1 MEPRLKVGD
10 TVYIKQLSELE
21 FRPPFGIS
29 EQMYCY
35 SGKKAKIT
43 AVDTDKY
50 DRYERIAGDIIPK
63 SMLDGAKYTLDIDDG
78 RWRWSLPM
86 LSTVEEGVI
95 KKSKEG
101 KESPAITINIKRKL
115 IHFNFSN

>member
-10 TVYIKQLSELE
+10 TVYIKQLSRLV

-29 EQMYCY
+29 DKMYYY

-43 AVDTDKY
+43 AVY
-50 DRYERIAGDIIPK
+50 ADRYSMTEHECIHEH
-63 SMLDGAKYTLDIDDG
+63 MLDGAKYTLDIDDG
-78 RWRWSLPM
+78 QWSWSLPM
-86 LSTVEEGVI
+86 LSTVEEGMI

-101 KESPAITINIKRKL
+101 KESHAITITIKKRL

>member
-10 TVYIKQLSELE
+10 TVYIKQLSELT
-21 FRPPFGIS
+21 FKPPFGIS
-29 EQMYCY
+29 KDMYCY

-43 AVDTDKY
+43 AVNN
-50 DRYERIAGDIIPK
+50 DRYSITDECAPK
-63 SMLDGAKYTLDIDDG
+63 SMLDGTKYTLDIDGG
-78 RWRWSLPM
+78 RWSWSLPM

-101 KESPAITINIKRKL
+101 KESPAITITIKRKL

>member
-10 TVYIKQLSELE
+10 IVCIKQLSELE
-21 FRPPFGIS
+21 FRPPFGVS

-43 AVDTDKY
+43 AVADDKY
-50 DRYERIAGDIIPK
+50 IITNECAPK

-78 RWRWSLPM
+78 RWSWSLPM

-95 KKSKEG
+95 NKSKED

>member
-10 TVYIKQLSELE
+10 TVCIKQLSELE
-21 FRPPFGIS
+21 FKPPFGVS

-43 AVDTDKY
+43 AVNTDKY
-50 DRYERIAGDIIPK
+50 DRYNRISGDIIPE

-78 RWRWSLPM
+78 HWSWSLPM
-86 LSTVEEGVI
+86 LSIVEGGVI
-95 KKSKEG
+95 KKSKGG
-101 KESPAITINIKRKL
+101 KKSPAITITIKRKL

>member
-10 TVYIKQLSELE
+10 TVCIKQLSELE
-21 FRPPFGIS
+21 FRPPFGVS

-43 AVDTDKY
+43 AVKNDKY
-50 DRYERIAGDIIPK
+50 TITDEYAPK

-78 RWRWSLPM
+78 LWSWSLPM
-86 LSTVEEGVI
+86 LSIVERGVI

-101 KESPAITINIKRKL
+101 KKSPAITITIKRKL

>member
-1 MEPRLKVGD
+1 MEPRFKVGD
-10 TVYIKQLSELE
+10 TVCIKQLSELE
-21 FRPPFGIS
+21 FRPPFGVNKS
-29 EQMYCY
+29 MYCY

-43 AVDTDKY
+43 AVYNDKY
-50 DRYERIAGDIIPK
+50 IITNECAPK

-78 RWRWSLPM
+78 RWSWSLPM
-86 LSTVEEGVI
+86 LSIVEEGVI

-101 KESPAITINIKRKL
+101 KESPAITININRKL

>member
-10 TVYIKQLSELE
+10 TVCIKQLSELT

-29 EQMYCY
+29 ENMYCY

-43 AVDTDKY
+43 AINADKY
-50 DRYERIAGDIIPK
+50 SINDECAPRNTLDR
-63 SMLDGAKYTLDIDDG
+63 AKYTLDIDDG
-78 RWRWSLPM
+78 QWSWSLPM
-86 LSTVEEGVI
+86 LSTVEEEVI
-95 KKSKEG
+95 KESKEG
-101 KESPAITINIKRKL
+101 KESPDITITIKRKL

>member
-1 MEPRLKVGD
+1 MEPKLKVGD

-21 FRPPFGIS
+21 FRPPFGVS

-35 SGKKAKIT
+35 SGKKSKIT
-43 AVDTDKY
+43 AINADKY
-50 DRYERIAGDIIPK
+50 SITDECAPK
-63 SMLDGAKYTLDIDDG
+63 SMLDGAKHTLDIDDG
-78 RWRWSLPM
+78 RWSWSLPM
-86 LSTVEEGVI
+86 LSTVKEEAI

-101 KESPAITINIKRKL
+101 KESPAITITIKRKL

>member
-10 TVYIKQLSELE
+10 TVYIKQLSELA

-29 EQMYCY
+29 KQMHDY

-43 AVDTDKY
+43 AVDAGRYSRIEY
-50 DRYERIAGDIIPK
+50 DIMQDEAQ
-63 SMLDGAKYTLDIDDG
+63 YTLDIDNG
-78 RWRWSLPM
+78 RWNWSLPM
-86 LSTVEEGVI
+86 LSTIEEKVT

-101 KESPAITINIKRKL
+101 KESPAITITIKRKL

>member
-1 MEPRLKVGD
+1 MEPKLKVGD
-10 TVYIKQLSELE
+10 TVYIKQLSELV
-21 FRPPFGIS
+21 FRPPFDIS
-29 EQMYCY
+29 KQMYCY

-43 AVDTDKY
+43 AVYNNNYIITD
-50 DRYERIAGDIIPK
+50 ECAPK

-78 RWRWSLPM
+78 RWSWSLPM
-86 LSTVEEGVI
+86 LSTVEDGAI
-95 KKSKEG
+95 KKCKES

>member
-10 TVYIKQLSELE
+10 TVYIKQLSELT
-21 FRPPFGIS
+21 FRPPFGIN
-29 EQMYCY
+29 EDMYCY

-43 AVDTDKY
+43 AINADKYSITDKC
-50 DRYERIAGDIIPK
+50 APK

-78 RWRWSLPM
+78 YWSWSLPM

-101 KESPAITINIKRKL
+101 KKSPAITITIKRKL

>member
-10 TVYIKQLSELE
+10 TVYIKQLSELT
-21 FRPPFGIS
+21 FRPPFGINKD
-29 EQMYCY
+29 MYCY
-35 SGKKAKIT
+35 YGKKAKI
-43 AVDTDKY
+43 AAINADKY
-50 DRYERIAGDIIPK
+50 SITDEYAPK
-63 SMLDGAKYTLDIDDG
+63 DTLDGAKYTLDIDDG
-78 RWRWSLPM
+78 RWSWSLPM

-101 KESPAITINIKRKL
+101 KESPAITITIKRKL

>member
-1 MEPRLKVGD
+1 MEPRFKVGD
-10 TVYIKQLSELE
+10 TVYIKQLSELK

-29 EQMYCY
+29 VPMYLY

-43 AVDTDKY
+43 AVANDKY
-50 DRYERIAGDIIPK
+50 IITDECAPK
-63 SMLDGAKYTLDIDDG
+63 SMLDGAKYTLDIDNG
-78 RWRWSLPM
+78 RWSWSLPM
-86 LSTVEEGVI
+86 LSTVKEEVI

-101 KESPAITINIKRKL
+101 KESPAITITIKRKL

>member
-10 TVYIKQLSELE
+10 TVYIKQLSKLL
-21 FRPPFGIS
+21 FKPPFGTNKH
-29 EQMYCY
+29 MYCY
-35 SGKKAKIT
+35 FGKKAKIT
-43 AVDTDKY
+43 AVY
-50 DRYERIAGDIIPK
+50 ANRYSMTEYECIHEH
-63 SMLDGAKYTLDIDDG
+63 MLDGAKYTLDIDDG
-78 RWRWSLPM
+78 HWSWSLPM
-86 LSTVEEGVI
+86 LSTVEEGII